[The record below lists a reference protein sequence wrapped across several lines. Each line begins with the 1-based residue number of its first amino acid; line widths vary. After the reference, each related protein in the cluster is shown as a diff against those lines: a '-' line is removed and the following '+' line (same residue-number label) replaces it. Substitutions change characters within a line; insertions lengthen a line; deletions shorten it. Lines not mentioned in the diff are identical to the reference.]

1 MNKKL
6 VLIDGHSILNRA
18 FFGLPDLTN
27 SEGLHTNAVYGFLN
41 ILFKILEEEKPDYL
55 TVAFDV
61 HAPTFRHKMFDAYKG
76 TRSPMDDALRQQVP
90 LMKEMLTAMGVRIV
104 EMEGYEA
111 DDILGTIAGMGEREG
126 MDVSV
131 VSGDRDL
138 LQLATDHVKIRIPKT
153 KKTGTE
159 IEDYLAADVKARYL
173 VTPKEFIDVKA
184 LMGDTADNIPG
195 VPGIGEKTATALIE
209 KYGNIEAVHEDA
221 ANVKPP
227 RASKNIVEFWDQ
239 AVLSKELATI
249 ITNVP
254 IAYDFAEAKLDRIQ
268 DLYTED
274 AYLLCKRL
282 EFKNLLGRFEMDA
295 PKNQAQEHFKIV
307 KDKAESDKIWKKAG
321 NDPIGYYIVPF
332 ASGKDG
338 KQEQDGQMCLFSE
351 TPKNAFAAM
360 AVAFSEEDICLFVTG
375 EKLTSDELV
384 DQLIHK
390 RESKLIA
397 ADLKPDLKFFPDEAK
412 ADSWDAYL
420 AFRKRFFD
428 RTVAAYLLNPL
439 KGEYPYDDVAKDY
452 LGLMVPTKA
461 DCLGKSEVGAILV
474 ENEQAAMAYACY
486 EAYIAWKSYPVLLEA
501 LQQHEMEMLF
511 NEIEMPLVFVLADME
526 REGIG
531 IDADALKEYGTQLA
545 GSITEYEQKIYK
557 EAGEEFNINSPKQL
571 GVILFEK
578 MQLPNG
584 KKTKT
589 GYSTAA
595 DVLDKL
601 APDYPIVADIL
612 EYRKLSKL
620 KSTYADGL
628 ANFIDETGKIHTSFN
643 QTITATGRL
652 SSTDPNLQNIPIRME
667 LGKLIRKVF
676 HPLEGDLFVDS
687 DYSQIELRLLAHIS
701 GDEGLIEAFRENQ
714 DIHRS
719 TASKVFGV
727 PFDEVTD
734 LQRLNAKAVNFGI
747 VYGISAFGLS
757 QDLNIPQK
765 EAQGFIDSYFQ
776 TYPKIKEFLDQTVA
790 QAKECGF
797 TRTLFGRIR
806 PIPELSSSNF
816 MQRQFGERVAMNAPI
831 QGTAAD
837 IIKIAMIRVH
847 DRLIR
852 EGYKSRLILQVHD
865 ELLIETA
872 EEEKEAVIVLL
883 EEEMRGAADLK
894 VELAVGTECGYTW
907 YDAH

>member
-1 MNKKL
+1 M
-6 VLIDGHSILNRA
+6 
-18 FFGLPDLTN
+18 
-27 SEGLHTNAVYGFLN
+27 
-41 ILFKILEEEKPDYL
+41 
-55 TVAFDV
+55 
-61 HAPTFRHKMFDAYKG
+61 
-76 TRSPMDDALRQQVP
+76 
-90 LMKEMLTAMGVRIV
+90 
-104 EMEGYEA
+104 
-111 DDILGTIAGMGEREG
+111 
-126 MDVSV
+126 
-131 VSGDRDL
+131 
-138 LQLATDHVKIRIPKT
+138 
-153 KKTGTE
+153 
-159 IEDYLAADVKARYL
+159 IE
-173 VTPKEFIDVKA
+173 
-184 LMGDTADNIPG
+184 
-195 VPGIGEKTATALIE
+195 
-209 KYGNIEAVHEDA
+209 
-221 ANVKPP
+221 
-227 RASKNIVEFWDQ
+227 
-239 AVLSKELATI
+239 
-249 ITNVP
+249 
-254 IAYDFAEAKLDRIQ
+254 
-268 DLYTED
+268 
-274 AYLLCKRL
+274 
-282 EFKNLLGRFEMDA
+282 
-295 PKNQAQEHFKIV
+295 
-307 KDKAESDKIWKKAG
+307 
-321 NDPIGYYIVPF
+321 
-332 ASGKDG
+332 
-338 KQEQDGQMCLFSE
+338 
-351 TPKNAFAAM
+351 
-360 AVAFSEEDICLFVTG
+360 
-375 EKLTSDELV
+375 
-384 DQLIHK
+384 
-390 RESKLIA
+390 
-397 ADLKPDLKFFPDEAK
+397 
-412 ADSWDAYL
+412 
-420 AFRKRFFD
+420 
-428 RTVAAYLLNPL
+428 
-439 KGEYPYDDVAKDY
+439 
-452 LGLMVPTKA
+452 
-461 DCLGKSEVGAILV
+461 
-474 ENEQAAMAYACY
+474 
-486 EAYIAWKSYPVLLEA
+486 
-501 LQQHEMEMLF
+501 
-511 NEIEMPLVFVLADME
+511 
-526 REGIG
+526 
-531 IDADALKEYGTQLA
+531 
-545 GSITEYEQKIYK
+545 EYEQKIYE

-578 MQLPNG
+578 LQLPNG

-667 LGKLIRKVF
+667 LGKMIRKVF
-676 HPLEGDLFVDS
+676 HPMEGDLFVDS

-701 GDEGLIEAFRENQ
+701 GDQGLIEAFRENQ

-727 PFDEVTD
+727 AFDDVTD
-734 LQRLNAKAVNFGI
+734 LQRRNAKAVNFGI

-765 EAQGFIDSYFQ
+765 EAQGFIDSYFA

-872 EEEKEAVIVLL
+872 ESEKDAVIALL
-883 EEEMRGAADLK
+883 EEEMRQAADLK
-894 VELAVGTECGYTW
+894 VELAVGTECGYNW

>member
-1 MNKKL
+1 
-6 VLIDGHSILNRA
+6 
-18 FFGLPDLTN
+18 
-27 SEGLHTNAVYGFLN
+27 
-41 ILFKILEEEKPDYL
+41 
-55 TVAFDV
+55 
-61 HAPTFRHKMFDAYKG
+61 
-76 TRSPMDDALRQQVP
+76 
-90 LMKEMLTAMGVRIV
+90 
-104 EMEGYEA
+104 
-111 DDILGTIAGMGEREG
+111 
-126 MDVSV
+126 
-131 VSGDRDL
+131 
-138 LQLATDHVKIRIPKT
+138 
-153 KKTGTE
+153 
-159 IEDYLAADVKARYL
+159 
-173 VTPKEFIDVKA
+173 
-184 LMGDTADNIPG
+184 MGDTADNIPG

-282 EFKNLLGRFEMDA
+282 EFKNLLGRFEVDA

-734 LQRLNAKAVNFGI
+734 LQRRNAKAVNFGI

>member
-76 TRSPMDDALRQQVP
+76 TRSPMDDALCQQVP

-138 LQLATDHVKIRIPKT
+138 LQLATEHVKIRIPKT

-159 IEDYLAADVKARYL
+159 IEDYLAADVKARYM

-249 ITNVP
+249 ITDVP
-254 IAYDFAEAKLDRIQ
+254 IAYDFAEAKLDGVQ
-268 DLYTED
+268 ELYTEE

-282 EFKNLLGRFEMDA
+282 EFKNLLGRFEVDA

-307 KDKAESDKIWKKAG
+307 RKKSEAEKIWKKAG
-321 NDPIGYYIVPF
+321 NNPIGYFIIPY
-332 ASGKDG
+332 ATGKDG
-338 KQEQDGQMCLFSE
+338 KQEQDGQMCLFAE
-351 TPKNAFAAM
+351 TPKNAFAGM

-375 EKLTSDELV
+375 DELTSEELI
-384 DQLIHK
+384 DQLINK
-390 RESKLIA
+390 REGKLIA
-397 ADLKPDLKFFPDEAK
+397 ADLKPDLRFFPDVAK
-412 ADSWDAYL
+412 ADSWDICL
-420 AFRKRFFD
+420 AFRARCFD

-439 KGEYPYDDVAKDY
+439 KGEYPYDDIAKDY
-452 LGLMVPTKA
+452 LGLMVPTKT
-461 DCLGKSEVGAILV
+461 DYLGKNEAAVVLA
-474 ENEQAAMAYACY
+474 EDEQAAMNYACY
-486 EAYIAWKSYPVLLEA
+486 EAYIAWKSYPVLKEA
-501 LQQHEMEMLF
+501 LQQHEMETLF
-511 NEIEMPLVFVLADME
+511 NEIEMPLVFVLSDME
-526 REGIG
+526 REGIC
-531 IDADALKEYGTQLA
+531 IDADALKEYGTKLA
-545 GSITEYEQKIYK
+545 GSIEEYEQKIYE

-578 MQLPNG
+578 LQMPNG

-667 LGKLIRKVF
+667 LGKMIRKVF
-676 HPLEGDLFVDS
+676 HPMEGDLFVDS

-727 PFDEVTD
+727 AFDDVTD
-734 LQRLNAKAVNFGI
+734 LQRRNAKAVNFGI

-765 EAQGFIDSYFQ
+765 EAQGFIDSYFA

-872 EEEKEAVIVLL
+872 ESEKDAVIALL
-883 EEEMRGAADLK
+883 EEEMRQAADLQ
-894 VELAVGTECGYTW
+894 VELAVGTECGYNW

>member
-76 TRSPMDDALRQQVP
+76 TRSQMDDALRQQVP

-282 EFKNLLGRFEMDA
+282 EFKNLLGRFEVDA

-584 KKTKT
+584 KKIKT

-727 PFDEVTD
+727 PFDEVTE
-734 LQRLNAKAVNFGI
+734 LQRRNAKAVNFGI

>member
-1 MNKKL
+1 
-6 VLIDGHSILNRA
+6 
-18 FFGLPDLTN
+18 
-27 SEGLHTNAVYGFLN
+27 
-41 ILFKILEEEKPDYL
+41 
-55 TVAFDV
+55 
-61 HAPTFRHKMFDAYKG
+61 
-76 TRSPMDDALRQQVP
+76 
-90 LMKEMLTAMGVRIV
+90 
-104 EMEGYEA
+104 
-111 DDILGTIAGMGEREG
+111 
-126 MDVSV
+126 
-131 VSGDRDL
+131 
-138 LQLATDHVKIRIPKT
+138 
-153 KKTGTE
+153 
-159 IEDYLAADVKARYL
+159 
-173 VTPKEFIDVKA
+173 
-184 LMGDTADNIPG
+184 
-195 VPGIGEKTATALIE
+195 
-209 KYGNIEAVHEDA
+209 
-221 ANVKPP
+221 
-227 RASKNIVEFWDQ
+227 
-239 AVLSKELATI
+239 
-249 ITNVP
+249 
-254 IAYDFAEAKLDRIQ
+254 
-268 DLYTED
+268 
-274 AYLLCKRL
+274 
-282 EFKNLLGRFEMDA
+282 
-295 PKNQAQEHFKIV
+295 
-307 KDKAESDKIWKKAG
+307 
-321 NDPIGYYIVPF
+321 
-332 ASGKDG
+332 
-338 KQEQDGQMCLFSE
+338 
-351 TPKNAFAAM
+351 
-360 AVAFSEEDICLFVTG
+360 
-375 EKLTSDELV
+375 
-384 DQLIHK
+384 
-390 RESKLIA
+390 
-397 ADLKPDLKFFPDEAK
+397 
-412 ADSWDAYL
+412 
-420 AFRKRFFD
+420 
-428 RTVAAYLLNPL
+428 
-439 KGEYPYDDVAKDY
+439 
-452 LGLMVPTKA
+452 
-461 DCLGKSEVGAILV
+461 
-474 ENEQAAMAYACY
+474 
-486 EAYIAWKSYPVLLEA
+486 
-501 LQQHEMEMLF
+501 
-511 NEIEMPLVFVLADME
+511 
-526 REGIG
+526 
-531 IDADALKEYGTQLA
+531 
-545 GSITEYEQKIYK
+545 
-557 EAGEEFNINSPKQL
+557 
-571 GVILFEK
+571 

-734 LQRLNAKAVNFGI
+734 LQRRNAKAVNFGI

>member
-61 HAPTFRHKMFDAYKG
+61 HAPTFRHKMFEAYKG

-734 LQRLNAKAVNFGI
+734 LQRRNAKAVNFGI